1 MTTLCFSEELEE
13 AENDATPD
21 SLPFCWQQNLLWL
34 NCDSLRHEAESQG
47 CFGISRGAFVLY
59 HLYGWDTGDSTVLN
73 AVQTYS
79 SRDFLLC
86 SVESNLFPDFLKS
99 AYITI
104 TLSLTKFSP
113 IGVAVCHYRK
123 RWFLLQ
129 GIHAQ
134 RCFAITSL
142 TLLSFCLSL
151 MLKYFPIKVENH
163 TETQSQMTF

>member
-1 MTTLCFSEELEE
+1 MEFEE
-13 AENDATPD
+13 AKNDTTPD
-21 SLPFCWQQNLLWL
+21 SLPSCWQQNLLWL
-34 NCDSLRHEAESQG
+34 NCDSLRHVAESQC
-47 CFGISRGAFVLY
+47 CFGVPREAFVLY
-59 HLYGWDTGDSTVLN
+59 HLCGWDTGDPTVLS

-104 TLSLTKFSP
+104 ILSSTKFSP

-129 GIHAQ
+129 GICAQ
-134 RCFAITSL
+134 RCFANTSL
-142 TLLSFCLSL
+142 TLRSLCLTL
-151 MLKYFPIKVENH
+151 TLKYFLIKV
-163 TETQSQMTF
+163 